1 MNIKGI
7 FFDVD
12 GTLICHDHGRISENT
27 LKALYTLKE
36 KGILLFLATGRHI
49 TELKEL
55 QIDFPFDGYVL
66 LNGQL
71 CLDRQ
76 RQVIFANP
84 IEGKDKERLVHL
96 FTSCAFPMVIVE
108 KEQLY
113 INTVTDQVKRAQK
126 AISSTVPEVAKYHD
140 QPFYQCTAFIDEQ
153 KTHQLAR
160 ELTNCVI
167 TRWNPYGVDIISK
180 QGGKDKGI
188 QAMLAYFGM
197 NAQETMSFG
206 DGQNDKEMLQY
217 TKIGVAMQEAD
228 PMAKKAADFVT
239 KSAKDDGIVYALK
252 HYGIL

>member
-84 IEGKDKERLVHL
+84 IEGKDKERLIHL
-96 FTSCAFPMVIVE
+96 FTSRAFPMVIVE
-108 KEQLY
+108 KERLY

-126 AISSTVPEVAKYHD
+126 AISSTVPEVAKYKD
-140 QPFYQCTAFIDEQ
+140 QPFYQCTAFIDEH
-153 KTHQLAR
+153 KSRQLAR

-180 QGGKDKGI
+180 QGEKDKGI

-197 NAQETMSFG
+197 SAQETMSFG
-206 DGQNDKEMLQY
+206 DGQNDREMLQY
-217 TKIGVAMQEAD
+217 TKIGIAMQEAD
-228 PMAKKAADFVT
+228 PVAKKAADFVT
-239 KSAKDDGIVYALK
+239 KSAKEDGIVYALK

>member
-1 MNIKGI
+1 M
-7 FFDVD
+7 
-12 GTLICHDHGRISENT
+12 
-27 LKALYTLKE
+27 
-36 KGILLFLATGRHI
+36 
-49 TELKEL
+49 
-55 QIDFPFDGYVL
+55 
-66 LNGQL
+66 
-71 CLDRQ
+71 
-76 RQVIFANP
+76 IFANP

-108 KEQLY
+108 KERLY

-228 PMAKKAADFVT
+228 PVAKKAADFVT